1 MINLILN
8 DMEQANAK
16 ATGELYTLQ
25 LPSKVESISVLEA
38 LVEEVADKYQ
48 VSEDTFANM
57 MTCLNEA
64 GMNAIL
70 HGNKL
75 DENKTVYVNVDADSR
90 RIIWT
95 VADEGP
101 GFNYNN
107 LPDPTEP
114 DRLEELTGRGVF
126 ILKHLADQ
134 CIFNAAGNEVE
145 LHFKI

>member
-1 MINLILN
+1 MA
-8 DMEQANAK
+8 QANVQ
-16 ATGELYTLQ
+16 TGELYTLQ
-25 LPSKVESISVLEA
+25 LPSKRESITLLEN
-38 LVEEVADKYQ
+38 LIEEVADKYQ
-48 VSEDTFANM
+48 ISEDTFANM

-64 GMNAIL
+64 VNNAII

-75 DENKTVYVNVDADSR
+75 DPDKTVIINADVEHK

-95 VADEGP
+95 ITDEGP
-101 GFNYNN
+101 GFDYNN
-107 LPDPTEP
+107 LPDPTAP

-134 CIFNAAGNEVE
+134 CIFNASGNEVE